1 MVKPPLF
8 HHSNIPNMS
17 KIYFKKYTIIYTNS
31 IDIITTN
38 FFNMK
43 VLKFGGSSV
52 GSPESI
58 FKVKKIVEAHQLP
71 LVIVVSAFQG
81 ITDQLETIS
90 KLAATKNTTYK
101 TILSVISQRHIT
113 AVDELITT
121 SKKSTV
127 QTTVREILKELGDIL
142 EGVFLLNDLTP
153 KIHDRI
159 LSFGEI
165 LSSYIIS
172 NVFENAAYFDSR
184 SIIVT
189 NSNFGNARV
198 KSEKT
203 NENIERELGKLH
215 KNCVVAGFIASDEKG
230 NTTTLGRGGSDFS
243 AAIYAAALNASE
255 LEIWTDVDGFMTADP
270 RKVKKAFAIESLSYS
285 EAMELSHFGAK
296 VVYTPTIQPAFLKK
310 IPITVKNT
318 FNPEAAGTLIIEK
331 SVANAG
337 GSPIKGVSSIDDIDL
352 ITLQGPGMVGV
363 KGISSRLF
371 GALAEAGVNIILIT
385 QASSEYSITF
395 ALSPDDTEK
404 AMRSIEKAFE
414 AEINLHEEIN
424 ILVEKDLSVIAIVGE
439 QMKNTPGI
447 SATLFSS
454 LGRNGIS
461 AIATA
466 QGSSE
471 LNISVVIQKNSLKKA
486 LNVIH
491 EGFFLSHSKEL
502 HVFVVGAGTVG
513 GSLLNQIKK
522 QQNHLL
528 EDHNV
533 KVNVVG
539 ICRSKKMVIDPDGI
553 DLADYKNK
561 IEKGQPANLEEFV
574 SSIRDLNLRN
584 SVFVDCTAEEKV
596 AGFYKTVLN
605 SYASVVTANKVAC
618 SSEYE
623 LYKELKRTALR
634 NNVKFMYETNV
645 GAGLPII
652 NTIND
657 LSRSGDKILKLE
669 AVLSGTL
676 NFILNTVSEKVPL
689 SQAIRLSK
697 EKGYSEPDPRIDL
710 SGIDV
715 VRKLVILAREAGYP
729 LEQSDVKVESF
740 LPASCFEGSLDD
752 FWKKVPEYDAPFEEL
767 RKETDSKAMRLRFIA
782 SLDRG
787 NAKIGLQSVDILHPA
802 YPLEGSNNILLLTTE
817 RYNDAPM
824 VIRGYGAGADVTAA
838 GVFAD
843 IIRVANV

>member
-1 MVKPPLF
+1 
-8 HHSNIPNMS
+8 
-17 KIYFKKYTIIYTNS
+17 
-31 IDIITTN
+31 
-38 FFNMK
+38 MK

-52 GSPESI
+52 GSPERI
-58 FKVKKIVEAHQLP
+58 KKVKQITGANKTP

-81 ITDQLETIS
+81 ITDQLEIVS
-90 KLAATKNTTYK
+90 ALAATKNIAYK
-101 TILSVISQRHIT
+101 TILDEITERHNT
-113 AVDELITT
+113 AIEQLITD
-121 SKKSTV
+121 SEK
-127 QTTVREILKELGDIL
+127 TTVLSITRNMLAELRDIL

-159 LSFGEI
+159 LGFGEI
-165 LSSYIIS
+165 LSATIIS
-172 NVFENAAYFDSR
+172 RFLGGDCFIDSR
-184 SIIVT
+184 ELIKT
-189 NSNFGNARV
+189 NSGFGKARV
-198 KSEKT
+198 DYQAT
-203 NENIERELGKLH
+203 NENIARKLSALRGI
-215 KNCVVAGFIASDEKG
+215 CVVPGFIASDEHG

-243 AAIYAAALNASE
+243 AAIMAAALNASV

-270 RKVKKAFAIESLSYS
+270 KKVKKAFAIESLSYA

-296 VVYTPTIQPAFLKK
+296 VIYTPTIQPALIKK
-310 IPITVKNT
+310 IPIFIKNT
-318 FNPEAAGTLIIEK
+318 FNPEAQGTKIIEK
-331 SVANAG
+331 SEAHIG

-371 GALAEAGVNIILIT
+371 GALAKAGVNIILIT
-385 QASSEYSITF
+385 QASSEHSITF
-395 ALSPDDTEK
+395 AISPTDTQQ
-404 AMRSIEKAFE
+404 ALCSIEKAFE

-424 ILVEKDLSVIAIVGE
+424 IVVEKDLSVIAIVGE

-471 LNISVVIQKNSLKKA
+471 LNISVVIRKSSLKKA

-491 EGFFLSHSKEL
+491 EGFFLSHYKEL
-502 HVFVVGAGTVG
+502 HVYIVGAGTVG
-513 GSLLNQIKK
+513 SSLLSQVKK
-522 QQNHLL
+522 QQQHLL
-528 EDHNV
+528 DEHNV
-533 KVNVVG
+533 KVNIVG
-539 ICRSKKMVIDPDGI
+539 ISRSKKMVIDPDGI
-553 DLADYKNK
+553 GLDDYKNS
-561 IEKGQPANLEEFV
+561 IENGKQANLDEFIA
-574 SSIRDLNLRN
+574 SIHSLNLRN
-584 SVFVDCTAEEKV
+584 SVFVDCTADEKV
-596 AGFYKTVLN
+596 ASYYKTVLN
-605 SYASVVTANKVAC
+605 AYASVVTANKFAC

-623 LYKELKRTALR
+623 LYKDLKKTALK

-676 NFILNTVSEKVPL
+676 NFILNTVNEDIPL
-689 SQAIRLSK
+689 SLAIK
-697 EKGYSEPDPRIDL
+697 MAKDKGFSEPDPRIDL

-715 VRKLVILAREAGYP
+715 LRKLVILAREAGYP
-729 LEQSDVKVESF
+729 IEQTNVETEPF
-740 LPASCFEGSLDD
+740 LPAAFFEGPLDN
-752 FWKKVPEYDAPFEEL
+752 FWKKIPEYDKEFESR
-767 RKETDSKAMRLRFIA
+767 RKEIAAKGLRWRFIA
-782 SLDRG
+782 SLDHG
-787 NAKIGLQSVDILHPA
+787 KAKTGLQAVDIMHPA
-802 YPLEGSNNILLLTTE
+802 YPLEGSNNIILITTE

>member
-1 MVKPPLF
+1 
-8 HHSNIPNMS
+8 
-17 KIYFKKYTIIYTNS
+17 
-31 IDIITTN
+31 
-38 FFNMK
+38 MK

-52 GSPESI
+52 GSPERI
-58 FKVKKIVEAHQLP
+58 KRVKEIVGANQP
-71 LVIVVSAFQG
+71 PVVIVVSAFQG
-81 ITDQLETIS
+81 VTDQLEIVS
-90 KLAATKNTTYK
+90 ALAATKNTSYT
-101 TILSVISQRHIT
+101 TILTEISERHTT
-113 AVDELITT
+113 AVNELITT
-121 SKKSTV
+121 SEKTSVQKTV
-127 QTTVREILKELGDIL
+127 NELLKELSDIL

-165 LSSYIIS
+165 LSATIIS
-172 NVFENAAYFDSR
+172 KAFDKDCYIDSR
-184 SIIVT
+184 TLIKT
-189 NSNFGNARV
+189 NSGFGNAKV
-198 KSEKT
+198 NYEST
-203 NENIERELGKLH
+203 TENIQRTLGKQ
-215 KNCVVAGFIASDEKG
+215 KGVFVVPGFIASDDHG

-243 AAIYAAALNASE
+243 AAIYAAALNASV

-270 RKVKKAFAIESLSYS
+270 RKVKKAFAIESLSYA

-296 VVYTPTIQPAFLKK
+296 VVYTPTIQPALQKK
-310 IPITVKNT
+310 IPISVKNS
-318 FNPEAAGTLIIEK
+318 FSPEAPGTRIIEK
-331 SVANAG
+331 SIAHPG

-395 ALSPDDTEK
+395 AISPSDTQK
-404 AMRSIEKAFE
+404 AVCSIEKAFE
-414 AEINLHEEIN
+414 AEINMREEIN

-471 LNISVVIQKNSLKKA
+471 LNISVVIRKNSLKKA

-502 HVFVVGAGTVG
+502 HIFVVGAGTVG
-513 GSLLNQIKK
+513 GSLLNQLKK
-522 QQNHLL
+522 QQKHLL
-528 EDHNV
+528 EEHNV

-539 ICRSKKMVIDPDGI
+539 ISRSKKMVIDPDGI
-553 DLADYKNK
+553 DLNEYKSR

-574 SSIRDLNLRN
+574 SSIQDLNLRN
-584 SVFVDCTAEEKV
+584 SVFVDCTADEKI

-623 LYKELKRTALR
+623 LYKDLKRTALK

-676 NFILNTVSEKVPL
+676 NFIFNTISEEIPMSK
-689 SQAIRLSK
+689 AIKLAK
-697 EKGYSEPDPRIDL
+697 DKGFSEPDPRIDL

-729 LEQSDVKVESF
+729 IEQSNVKIETF
-740 LPASCFEGSLDD
+740 LPAECFEGSLDE
-752 FWKKVPEYDAPFEEL
+752 FWKKVPAYDSDFEKK
-767 RKETDSKAMRLRFIA
+767 RKEIVAKGLKWRFIA
-782 SLDRG
+782 SLDNGKARV
-787 NAKIGLQSVDILHPA
+787 GLQTVDILHPA